1 MKQKELYASPE
12 TEVMEIRLEGMIA
25 ASGDP
30 DVSGLG
36 LGDPFSG
43 GNTEFPIW

>member
-1 MKQKELYASPE
+1 MKKKELYASPE
-12 TEVMEIRLEGMIA
+12 TEVMEIRLEGVIA
-25 ASGDP
+25 TST

-43 GNTEFPIW
+43 GNTELLIW